1 MQISRNRPGVN
12 TCDNCRSVM
21 RPVVSWTSL
30 DNGDH
35 FGSSIVSTVHLCS
48 TCLRSHADILDA
60 LPRFMEVMRYELH
73 EDGID
78 VPPKAKYEEIEKIYN
93 EHEFGTAEPDIQPVL
108 PQPEPQQ
115 PTIPEI
121 RRMARADLIVAIAR
135 YQLDV
140 QPEDMTREQMID
152 ALVRHFERLAEGTA
166 A

>member
-12 TCDNCRSVM
+12 TCDNCRTVM
-21 RPVVSWTSL
+21 RPVVSWSAV
-30 DNGDH
+30 DNDGL
-35 FGSSIVSTVHLCS
+35 GYSIVGTVHLCAI
-48 TCLRSHADILDA
+48 CLRTQSDILDA
-60 LPRFMEVMRYELH
+60 LPRFMEVMRYELR
-73 EDGID
+73 EDGIE

-93 EHEFGTAEPDIQPVL
+93 EHEFGTPDIQPVL

-121 RRMARADLIVAIAR
+121 RRMPRADLMVAIAR

-140 QPEDMTREQMID
+140 QPEDMTRDQMID